1 MGHWYDK
8 QGQLHECDIKEARK
22 NKWVAGTTEIIK
34 EFSNSYGLDLYRQK
48 QMFIASMTMPRP
60 EGITD
65 EAFYDLVV
73 EDSRVHSEK
82 AKQFGIDVHTCTTAL
97 IRANQ
102 ENYRLDRHIFNPDVL
117 KKAEQIYDWIKANKD
132 NYIVD
137 FKTQETKDGKFKQP
151 YDSWLFQLCG
161 YYLYFLGFP
170 KMGEFNE
177 YEFYHDKGYGGK
189 IDYAK
194 ITPKDYL
201 VDTKLI
207 NLIVSSNEDIPIKVY
222 PWKPEKVDWG
232 CKCFLKM
239 VDLYRTMKKLN

>member
-1 MGHWYDK
+1 MHFYNKD
-8 QGQLHECDIKEARK
+8 GQLFDTDIREARK
-22 NKWVAGTTEIIK
+22 LGLVPSVTEITK
-34 EFSNSYGLDLYRQK
+34 EFSNSYGLDLYKQK
-48 QMFIASMTMPRP
+48 QMFLASLTMPRP
-60 EGITD
+60 ERITD

-73 EDSRVHSEK
+73 EDSLVHSEK
-82 AKQFGIDVHTCTTAL
+82 ARQFGIDVHAYVTEILKGGYAYNNPECF
-97 IRANQ
+97 
-102 ENYRLDRHIFNPDVL
+102 HIKNDKIL
-117 KKAEQIYDWIKANKD
+117 KKANQIVAWIKANKD
-132 NYIVD
+132 NCIID

-151 YDSWLFQLCG
+151 YDSWLLQLCG

-189 IDYAK
+189 IDYAL
-194 ITPKDYL
+194 ITPKDAL

-222 PWKPEKVDWG
+222 PWKPEKVEWG

-239 VDLYRTMKKLN
+239 VELYHAMKKLN